1 MGIQQYLIGLIFLL
15 LCLTNGSYAQIKK
28 FNEIKFIKPFIYS
41 LDEKATKI
49 QPVDRKNKMT
59 EFGQVVSFYENIDR
73 LSLTKCG
80 IISKSGQFILPKIF
94 RNIDIWN
101 INPELAFV
109 HGTNYAIYNLKD
121 KKWIDS
127 YDNIQFNLS
136 RNLAYFTVS
145 KNNEDYVLNKDC
157 KIVFHKPGYEIYE
170 IVNNELIILKNKM
183 TSLFGVYDLKKNKFV
198 IEDKFFFDKP
208 YKFNAFIVK
217 ENRLY
222 YLYTFNGEKVN
233 NIKYIKYKHEHGTD
247 IGIFQEVDGDIKIL
261 NSSGNEIEKG
271 IQDSLLNT
279 SFKYFQ
285 AKTIKSDEYSYDQ
298 EFRVNRKSYFIVM
311 NLNGKYSIID
321 ENNEN
326 IISFDYDFID
336 MRNGK
341 FISNKNGEFELFEII
356 DGKILSLEKTKNAR
370 IITSDL
376 NFLLAK
382 NDLFETIK
390 NESKVFLPYP
400 IKAVKRVLW
409 DKSFKETYLIQD
421 AKGKWSVFYEDNR
434 SKEEYDDV
442 SIFNELQDN
451 SMLPIRYINISK
463 NGLWG
468 LIDLK
473 GNEVVK
479 PIFEEIIRTDFDYLV
494 VKNKNKYGIFN
505 VKTKQYIFE
514 PTYDFIMFI
523 SPYKYYAEKDGE
535 QFYLTF

>member
-1 MGIQQYLIGLIFLL
+1 
-15 LCLTNGSYAQIKK
+15 
-28 FNEIKFIKPFIYS
+28 
-41 LDEKATKI
+41 
-49 QPVDRKNKMT
+49 
-59 EFGQVVSFYENIDR
+59 
-73 LSLTKCG
+73 
-80 IISKSGQFILPKIF
+80 
-94 RNIDIWN
+94 
-101 INPELAFV
+101 
-109 HGTNYAIYNLKD
+109 
-121 KKWIDS
+121 
-127 YDNIQFNLS
+127 
-136 RNLAYFTVS
+136 
-145 KNNEDYVLNKDC
+145 
-157 KIVFHKPGYEIYE
+157 
-170 IVNNELIILKNKM
+170 
-183 TSLFGVYDLKKNKFV
+183 
-198 IEDKFFFDKP
+198 
-208 YKFNAFIVK
+208 
-217 ENRLY
+217 
-222 YLYTFNGEKVN
+222 
-233 NIKYIKYKHEHGTD
+233 
-247 IGIFQEVDGDIKIL
+247 
-261 NSSGNEIEKG
+261 
-271 IQDSLLNT
+271 
-279 SFKYFQ
+279 
-285 AKTIKSDEYSYDQ
+285 
-298 EFRVNRKSYFIVM
+298 M

-341 FISNKNGEFELFEII
+341 FISNKNGEFELFEIT

-505 VKTKQYIFE
+505 VKTKQYILSQ
-514 PTYDFIMFI
+514 PMI
-523 SPYKYYAEKDGE
+523 
-535 QFYLTF
+535 L